1 MKTPKNL
8 MLALAVLMLGTASA
22 GPVTPKRAAT
32 VAQNFFNTVSAT
44 KGGTQLEL
52 NSNQWQ
58 YEGIYLFT
66 ATDGGFVL
74 VAADDAARPILG
86 YSPDGTIDPENL
98 PPALSQWLQAYQ
110 TEIEGIQNSQIS
122 ILHSPFPEW
131 YALEQG
137 LTPKVGDSNGVEPLI
152 TTFWDQDY
160 PYNGYCPGGSAVGCA
175 ATAQAQVMNFWKHP
189 AFGVGNHSYTH
200 LRYGVQSA
208 DFAHTLY
215 DWDHMPTM
223 ASYYSPMVE
232 KEAVALLMYHCG
244 VSLDMDY
251 SPEGSAAAGLA
262 GMDGVTSIDNSLKDY
277 FCYSSSMRVVHKF
290 MGYTNEQWHG
300 LLTAELDLGHPIV
313 YTGSGEQGGHGFIC
327 DGYDSR
333 GYMHFNFGWSGIGD
347 GYFPVDSISPGVGG
361 VGGNGTY
368 TFNMNNSALLGLVP
382 DYVMRVSD
390 TLFSISRDGEEDSLL
405 FGINEAVN
413 SPWNMTCFDPN
424 GVPAD
429 WLVVRASNFDRA
441 GWIHFTATENNS
453 GQERVAV
460 ITFTQGTEQRTVRVV
475 QSAFNE
481 EELCPLTVVM
491 EATRGDGWQGD
502 AHLSFE
508 SAAGYV
514 YATAQLTSGAKDSA
528 VIRVAPDVINSVWHS
543 GGGTDRYVNYTV
555 KNQQGETIMSVHNA
569 YRNGGVHRITRP
581 CESDG
586 SVGISETSASDVVTV
601 YPNPASNVLHIQA
614 TRLHKVELMDM
625 SGRLINT
632 TDQPKLDISHLP
644 AGAYFVRITTP
655 DNTTVKRFI
664 KK

>member
-1 MKTPKNL
+1 MKRSFTL
-8 MLALAVLMLGTASA
+8 TICLLALTVAIA
-22 GPVTPKRAAT
+22 GPVNPKRAAT
-32 VAQNFFNTVSAT
+32 VAQSFFASLSGT
-44 KGGTQLEL
+44 KGNTTLAASPTE
-52 NSNQWQ
+52 WQ
-58 YEGIYLFT
+58 FDGVYLFT
-66 ATDGGFVL
+66 AAEGGFVL
-74 VAADDAARPILG
+74 VAADDAVRPILG
-86 YSPDGTIDPENL
+86 YSSTGTLDPNDM
-98 PPALSQWLQAYQ
+98 PPALQQWLQAYQ
-110 TEIEGIQNSQIS
+110 REIEEIQNSQFS
-122 ILHSPFPEW
+122 ILNSQFPEW
-131 YALEQG
+131 YALENS
-137 LTPKVGDSNGVEPLI
+137 LMPKDGDTTGVAPLL
-152 TTFWDQDY
+152 TTFWDQTY
-160 PYNGYCPGGSAVGCA
+160 PYNGYCPGGSATGCA

-189 AFGVGNHSYTH
+189 AFGAGSHSYTH
-200 LRYGVQSA
+200 VRYGEQSA

-215 DWDHMPTM
+215 DWANMPSR
-223 ASYYSPMVE
+223 ASYNSPMVQ
-232 KEAVALLMYHCG
+232 KEAVATLMYHCG
-244 VSLDMDY
+244 VSLEMEYD
-251 SPEGSAAAGLA
+251 PEGSAAAGLV
-262 GMDGVTSIDNSLKDY
+262 GMEGIPSIDNSLKDY
-277 FCYSSSMRVVHKF
+277 FGYSPAMRVVNKF
-290 MGYTNEQWHG
+290 YGYTNDQWRDM
-300 LLTAELDLGHPIV
+300 LIAELDLGHPIV
-313 YTGSGEQGGHGFIC
+313 YTGSGEQGGHGFVC

-333 GYMHFNFGWSGIGD
+333 GYMHFNFGWSGRGD

-382 DYVMRVSD
+382 DYAMRVSD

-413 SPWNMTCFDPN
+413 SPWNMTCFDSN
-424 GVPAD
+424 EVPAD
-429 WLVVRASNFDRA
+429 WLVVRAANFDRA

-586 SVGISETSASDVVTV
+586 SVGISEASASDVVTV
-601 YPNPASNVLHIQA
+601 YPNPASEELHIQA
-614 TRLHKVELMDM
+614 ARLHKVELMDM